1 MLKKLP
7 IGIQTFSDLIEGEF
21 LYIDKTKY
29 IYDLIQPGKVRY
41 FLSRPRRFGKSL
53 LVSTF
58 DAIFSGKKEL
68 FKGLWIYDNPEYDWQ
83 KYPIIKLDFGEINN
97 KGATNL
103 TEDLKLRLLQIA
115 KKNELIQDLA
125 EKHQKQVVVL
135 IDEYDKP
142 IIDHLGKDIELA
154 KENRDLLKS
163 FYGVLKAQD
172 ANLKFIFL
180 TGVSKFSKVSVFSDL
195 NNLNDISLDEKYSG
209 LLGYTEE
216 ELRLYFQE
224 HLKICVK
231 KQETQEEILLAKI
244 KEYYNGYRFSKGEVR
259 VYNPFSILLFFDK
272 NEFDNYWFNSGTPTF
287 LIDLLLEKD
296 NSENLQNIENEK
308 VDENAFNSYELDS
321 LAIFALLIQTGYLTI
336 KEYHRESRLYT
347 LGYPN
352 REVRES
358 FLSYFLERSAK
369 ITQGLGR
376 TKIDKLKI
384 ILIKKDPD
392 FEDFFIILRS
402 FFANVPYDIQITLE
416 RYYQSLFYS
425 IFALLGYMIETEV
438 RTNQGRIDTV
448 IITEAN
454 IYLFEFKLDSSK
466 EAALAQIKEK
476 KYYEKYQG
484 TGKKIYLIGVNFS
497 TTKRNVDDYVVET
510 IS

>member
-7 IGIQTFSDLIEGEF
+7 IGMQTFENLIKGDC

-29 IYDLIQPGKVRY
+29 IHELVKDVLIGNSSARY

-68 FKGLWIYDNPEYDWQ
+68 FKGLWIYDNPEYDWEI
-83 KYPIIKLDFGEINN
+83 YPIIKLDFGEINN

-115 KKNELIQDLA
+115 KKNELSLNINNNISACFRLLIQDLA

-154 KENRDLLKS
+154 KENRDMLKS

-195 NNLNDISLDEKYSG
+195 NNLEDLTMQEKYAG

-216 ELRLYFQE
+216 ELRLYFKE
-224 HLKICVK
+224 NIEIFAK
-231 KQETQEEILLAKI
+231 KQEMQEEILLVKI
-244 KEYYNGYRFSKGEVR
+244 KEYYNGYRFSKGEVK
-259 VYNPFSILLFFDK
+259 VYNPFSILLLLKGYSF
-272 NEFDNYWFNSGTPTF
+272 ENYWFNSGTPTF
-287 LIDLLLEKD
+287 LIDLLINNNETTELAKLELKEV
-296 NSENLQNIENEK
+296 SA
-308 VDENAFNSYELDS
+308 VTFNSYELDN
-321 LAIFALLIQTGYLTI
+321 LAILALLLQTGYLTI
-336 KEYHRESRLYT
+336 KRYNKEDDLYL

-352 REVRES
+352 REVKES
-358 FLSYFLERSAK
+358 FLSYFLER
-369 ITQGLGR
+369 TG
-376 TKIDKLKI
+376 KI
-384 ILIKKDPD
+384 ILGSSRAQIVELRNCLQNIEPD
-392 FEDFFIILRS
+392 FEEIFDILRI
-402 FFANVPYDIQITLE
+402 FFANVPYEIQVSKE
-416 RYYQSLFYS
+416 RYYQSL
-425 IFALLGYMIETEV
+425 
-438 RTNQGRIDTV
+438 
-448 IITEAN
+448 
-454 IYLFEFKLDSSK
+454 
-466 EAALAQIKEK
+466 
-476 KYYEKYQG
+476 
-484 TGKKIYLIGVNFS
+484 
-497 TTKRNVDDYVVET
+497 
-510 IS
+510 